1 MLPSFWKPAVQLIPN
16 LHSEG
21 CRMRVRIPYQRLL
34 TLGFLVIA
42 LVLAAGFVAAD
53 DPEATAELPGWD
65 QETFTYQVVIEVPDK
80 SADDLYLLSRQW
92 VAETFRDISAIQF
105 DDRDRH
111 MLIIRGA
118 WSTKISHG
126 MYMIDV
132 VLFEIKLEM
141 RDGRCRMKVFNLMVG
156 MYARFD
162 DEQRSE
168 APIKDA
174 KFWINTT
181 PKAAKKRQKILSIL
195 SHLHESLLAGLQQDV
210 AAQDDDW

>member
-1 MLPSFWKPAVQLIPN
+1 MNYMNRIAVTASLQ
-16 LHSEG
+16 
-21 CRMRVRIPYQRLL
+21 
-34 TLGFLVIA
+34 VIA

-65 QETFTYQVVIEVPDK
+65 QETFTYQVVLEVPDK
-80 SADDLYLLSRQW
+80 SADDLHLLSRQW
-92 VAETFRDISAIQF
+92 VAETFRDVSAIQF

-118 WSTKISHG
+118 WSIKISHG
-126 MYMIDV
+126 MQVIDV

-141 RDGRCRMKVFNLMVG
+141 RDGRCRMKVFNMMVSA
-156 MYARFD
+156 YARFD
-162 DEQRSE
+162 EDERSE
-168 APIKDA
+168 GPMKNVR
-174 KFWINTT
+174 FWTNTT

-195 SHLHESLLAGLQQDV
+195 SHLHESLLAVLQQDV